1 MVHRKTRTS
10 HRYLQE
16 LPSEI
21 IPRPMDHSV
30 ALQSRC
36 DWLTGPDRILMELVL
51 TSGCRQR
58 TLAVLTGRSQSAV
71 TRRIRRL
78 TEGLSGKR
86 ALHPGPRTKISS
98 LEKAIARQAI
108 LEGHSITHIVRVT
121 GLSRYRVRKILD
133 TLKSPHR
140 QSRSA

>member
-1 MVHRKTRTS
+1 MLYRKTTIS

-21 IPRPMDHSV
+21 ADHSDV
-30 ALQSRC
+30 LQSRC
-36 DWLTGPDRILMELVL
+36 DWLTGPDRVLMELVL
-51 TSGCRQR
+51 TAGCRQH
-58 TLAVLTGRSQSAV
+58 TLVVLTGRSQSAV
-71 TRRIRRL
+71 TRRIHRL
-78 TEGLSGKR
+78 AEGLSGKR
-86 ALHPGPRTKISS
+86 AMHPAPRVKISA

-108 LEGHSITHIVRVT
+108 LEGRSITYIVRTT

-133 TLKSPHR
+133 RLKSPHR